1 MSQITLTAELRTEI
15 GSAPAGRMRA
25 EGQLPGVVYGGGADP
40 VHVVLDHHAVRLAFP
55 TLASREGEI
64 SLVIAGTAQAVK
76 LQEVQRDPV
85 KGVAIHLD
93 FLRL

>member
-1 MSQITLTAELRTEI
+1 MSQITLNAELRTEF
-15 GSAPAGRMRA
+15 GSAPAGRLRT
-25 EGQLPGVVYGGGADP
+25 EGKLPGVVYGGGADP

-55 TLASREGEI
+55 TMASRDQEVV
-64 SLVIAGTAQAVK
+64 LVVDGANHAVK

-93 FLRL
+93 FVRA